1 MSIHLSQPDIQL
13 RKEAWSEDVFAK
25 IELAGGVQLIAQQRR
40 SLQANVEDYEEN
52 FLRWK
57 EMNDSDPKDRR
68 RLDDL
73 IGRLDDTVQAFE
85 GGGKVR
91 DIVFWRAGIN
101 LKDETARL
109 KSLRQHRIDLRKELG
124 RQGRKSN
131 FFLPEILDRLEA
143 LFREAG
149 GASTEVS
156 RPGEDRTRISPF
168 ISFAWVVFLQAPEP
182 MRPASGQALATA
194 WERIRQKLPPRASCS
209 SRLTPK

>member
-1 MSIHLSQPDIQL
+1 LKLPKIRL
-13 RKEAWSEDVFAK
+13 REEAWSDDVFAE
-25 IELAGGVQLIAQQRR
+25 IELAGGVQLNAQQRR
-40 SLQANVEDYEEN
+40 SLQADVEGYEKD
-52 FLRWK
+52 FRRWK
-57 EMNDSDPKDRR
+57 EMNDSDPKDRD

-73 IGRLDDTVQAFE
+73 IEKLNETVKVVKASGRV
-85 GGGKVR
+85 G

-109 KSLRQHRIDLRKELG
+109 KSLRQHCIDMRKELG

-131 FFLPEILDRLEA
+131 FFLPEILARLES

-156 RPGEDRTRISPF
+156 RPGEDRTRKSPF
-168 ISFAWVVFLQAPEP
+168 IDFAWAVFLQVPEP

-194 WERIRQKLPPRASCS
+194 WERIRKKLPRASRS
-209 SRLTPK
+209 SPLTPS